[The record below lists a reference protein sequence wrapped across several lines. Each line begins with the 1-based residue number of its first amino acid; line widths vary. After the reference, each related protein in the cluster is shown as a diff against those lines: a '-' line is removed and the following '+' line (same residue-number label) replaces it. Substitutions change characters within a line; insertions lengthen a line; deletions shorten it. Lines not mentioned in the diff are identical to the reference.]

1 MSRSRSDKSDSIL
14 SSLGKRTETPPI
26 SWLMSEALKQPN
38 LISLAA
44 GFTDNKTLPVTE
56 TREILSQLL
65 SRPSKAQSAL
75 QYGTAA
81 GEESLRKATACRLAS
96 LDSEPNEDYTA
107 DNLIITNGS
116 QQFLYMLTEA
126 LCDPG
131 DIIIVEDPTYF
142 VYLSI
147 MQSHGIE
154 ARGVRMES
162 SGLSIQSLQQTLSA
176 LEESGQLHRVKFL
189 YSVTYFQ
196 NPTGITT
203 SYEKKTK
210 ALELLR
216 SFEKKAGHPI
226 YYVEDAAYRELN
238 FPEYSPPAS
247 ALKHR
252 EYRDR
257 IIYTSTYSKPYA
269 TGVRVGFGFL
279 PKSLHSVVM
288 RIKGN
293 HDFGTAHLLQQI
305 LVSAIESNTYEAHL
319 AKIRGGYRRKATV
332 MLRAMHQYFP
342 RTLQIHPPD
351 GGLCI
356 WATLPQRIKTGPKS
370 ALFKESLRQGVL
382 FVPGEFAFAN
392 DPTRPKP
399 RSSMRLSYGSGT
411 KKQIQKGIKILGS
424 LLHDRMGK

>member
-1 MSRSRSDKSDSIL
+1 MSRSRSDKSDSML
-14 SSLGKRTETPPI
+14 SALGKRSEAPPI
-26 SWLMSEALKQPN
+26 SWLMSQALKQPN

-44 GFTDNKTLPVTE
+44 GFTDNKTLPVAE
-56 TREILSQLL
+56 TREILNQLL
-65 SRPSKAQSAL
+65 ASPSKAQSAL

-81 GEESLRKATACRLAS
+81 GDERLREATASRLAR
-96 LDSEPNEDYTA
+96 LDSEPRENYSA

-154 ARGVRMES
+154 ARGVRMEP
-162 SGLSIQSLQQTLSA
+162 SGLSIESLEQTLKS
-176 LEESGQLHRVKFL
+176 LEKSGDLHRVKFL

-203 SYEKKTK
+203 SYEKKIK
-210 ALELLR
+210 ALKMLR
-216 SFEKKAGHPI
+216 TFEKKAGHPI
-226 YYVEDAAYRELN
+226 YYVEDAAYRELS
-238 FPEYSPPAS
+238 FPEFSPPAS
-247 ALKHR
+247 ALKQR
-252 EYRDR
+252 EHRDR
-257 IIYTSTYSKPYA
+257 LIYTSTYSKPYA

-279 PKSLHSVVM
+279 PRPLHTVVM

-305 LVSAIESNTYEAHL
+305 LVAAIESNKYETHL
-319 AKIRGGYRRKATV
+319 AKIGRSYHRKGTA
-332 MLRAMHQYFP
+332 MLRAIQQYFP
-342 RTLQIHPPD
+342 ENVQIIPPN

-370 ALFKESLRQGVL
+370 AFFKESVQQGVL

-392 DPTRPKP
+392 DPTRSKP

-411 KKQIQKGIKILGS
+411 KSQIQEGIKILGS
-424 LLHDRMGK
+424 LLHDRLSK

>member
-1 MSRSRSDKSDSIL
+1 MSRPRSDKSDSIL
-14 SSLGKRTETPPI
+14 SSLGKRTEAPPI
-26 SWLMSEALKQPN
+26 SWLMNEALKHPN
-38 LISLAA
+38 LISLAD
-44 GFTDNKTLPVTE
+44 GITDNKTIPVPE

-65 SRPSKAQSAL
+65 ASPSKAQSVL

-81 GEESLRKATACRLAS
+81 GEERLREATTSRLAR
-96 LDSEPNEDYTA
+96 LDSESKDDYPA

-162 SGLSIQSLQQTLSA
+162 TGLSIQDLEQKLNA
-176 LEESGQLHRVKFL
+176 LAESGQLHRVKFL

-203 SYEKKTK
+203 SYEKKIK

-226 YYVEDAAYRELN
+226 YYVEDAAYRELS
-238 FPEYSPPAS
+238 FPEFSPPAS

-252 EYRDR
+252 EYRNR
-257 IIYTSTYSKPYA
+257 LIYTSTYSKPYA
-269 TGVRVGFGFL
+269 TGIRVGFGYL
-279 PKSLHSVVM
+279 PKPLHTVVM

-305 LVSAIESNTYEAHL
+305 LVAAIESDKYEAHL
-319 AKIRGGYRRKATV
+319 AKIGRSYHRKAMA
-332 MLRAMHQYFP
+332 MLKAIQQYFP
-342 RTLQIHPPD
+342 KSVQIIPPN

-356 WATLPQRIKTGPKS
+356 WAILPQRIKTGPKS
-370 ALFKESLRQGVL
+370 GFFKESLRQGVL

-399 RSSMRLSYGSGT
+399 GSTMRLSYGSAT
-411 KKQIQKGIKILGS
+411 KSQIQEGIKILGS
-424 LLHDRMGK
+424 LLHDRIGN